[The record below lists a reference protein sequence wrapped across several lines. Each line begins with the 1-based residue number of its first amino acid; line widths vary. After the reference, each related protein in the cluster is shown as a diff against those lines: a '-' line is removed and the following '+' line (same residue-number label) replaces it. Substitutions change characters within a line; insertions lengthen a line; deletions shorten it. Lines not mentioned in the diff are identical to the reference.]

1 MSERPA
7 TGRRAGGHGAGDTGA
22 LAITDAMTQA
32 ARWKSRAGYLS
43 LRDER
48 SAMSLEAVITTGVES
63 AGPGT
68 TAEHLAKTMA
78 DSNVGSVVVTEDG
91 VPVGMVTDRDLTEKV
106 IAMGRDPGTVTAAD
120 LMSEDIQVLAAG
132 SDVLD
137 ATAIMHREAV
147 RRLPVV
153 DDDSR
158 LVGIVTL
165 DDLLRLLATELD
177 NLVGVVERESGF
189 Y

>member
-1 MSERPA
+1 M
-7 TGRRAGGHGAGDTGA
+7 G
-22 LAITDAMTQA
+22 
-32 ARWKSRAGYLS
+32 
-43 LRDER
+43 
-48 SAMSLEAVITTGVES
+48 LEDVITTGVES
-63 AGPGT
+63 AGPSA

-91 VPVGMVTDRDLTEKV
+91 VPVGMVTDRDLAERV
-106 IAMGRDPGTVTAAD
+106 LAMGRDPAEVTAAD
-120 LMSEDIQVLAAG
+120 LMSGDVQVLAAG
-132 SDVLD
+132 ADVLD
-137 ATAIMHREAV
+137 ATAIMHRETV

-153 DDDSR
+153 DEESR

-177 NLVGVVERESGF
+177 HLVGVVERESGF